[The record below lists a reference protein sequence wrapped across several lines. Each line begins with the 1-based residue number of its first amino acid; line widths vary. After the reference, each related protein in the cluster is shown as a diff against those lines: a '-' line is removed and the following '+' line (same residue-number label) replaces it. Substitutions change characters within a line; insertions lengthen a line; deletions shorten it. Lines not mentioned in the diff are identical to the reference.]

1 MAIMKESET
10 DQILYSNIFY
20 LKQFMPNKMGG
31 EVLILQNFSIP
42 NSLRAYPIVQC
53 LLAHTAVSAAFC
65 ISDLFQFHSDLIFS
79 LGEEGWSGELLG

>member
-31 EVLILQNFSIP
+31 EVLILQNSLIP
-42 NSLRAYPIVQC
+42 NSLRAQPIVQC
-53 LLAHTAVSAAFC
+53 C
-65 ISDLFQFHSDLIFS
+65 IFWQLSNISTDMSPFP
-79 LGEEGWSGELLG
+79 